1 MSCCDVAAFR
11 YQDTCCLP
19 SRATLVI
26 APSHLTEQWHDE
38 IVRHTHGFKTIVIVG
53 KLGWDKVTYLDLML
67 ADVVIVSVQFLLTNP
82 TYKKTPKG
90 DDAVTAFVEL
100 LRKPGACVAA
110 FVNLV

>member
-1 MSCCDVAAFR
+1 M
-11 YQDTCCLP
+11 
-19 SRATLVI
+19 I